1 MGGGHHNDLQPMKPP
16 AHAPEFLASCG
27 WEGADILPLAGD
39 ASFRR
44 YFRVVKDGRS
54 AVLMDAPPPHE
65 DPRPFIAVAEWLVS
79 RGLSAPEIL
88 ARDLGKGLLLLG
100 DFGNARLR
108 ESLDSDPVRERE
120 LYELATDVLVH
131 LHQHPPMDGLPVHG
145 LDQWLDEVKLFT
157 DWYCPAVGAEVD
169 QDGYRRAWREVLE
182 PVESDGL
189 GPVTVLRDYHAENIM
204 LVEGRDGIAHFGLL
218 DFQDALSG
226 HPAYDLASVL
236 EDARRDVPPAI
247 ERAMIDRYVA
257 ATGHGDPFE
266 RAYWALAAQ
275 RNTRILGVFTRLWKR
290 DNKPGYRR
298 FQPRMWGLLERDLAQ
313 PHLAPLKK
321 WFDANI
327 PDEHRREPWRRAA

>member
-1 MGGGHHNDLQPMKPP
+1 MKPP
-16 AHAPEFLASCG
+16 AHAPEFLAASG
-27 WEGADILPLAGD
+27 WAGADILPLAGD

-44 YFRVVKDGRS
+44 YFRVVNGDRT
-54 AVLMDAPPPHE
+54 AVLMDAPPPQE

-88 ARDLGKGLLLLG
+88 ARDLDRGLLLLA

-108 ESLDSDPVRERE
+108 ETLDSDPAREQE
-120 LYELATDVLVH
+120 LYELATDVLLK
-131 LHQHPPMDGLPVHG
+131 LHEHEPMPGLPVHG
-145 LDQWLDEVKLFT
+145 VDQWLDEVRLFT
-157 DWYCPAVGAEVD
+157 DWYCPAVGADVD
-169 QDGYRRAWREVLE
+169 ADAFQAAWREVLN
-182 PVESDGL
+182 PVAGDGL

-204 LVEGRDGIAHFGLL
+204 LVDGRKGVAHFGLL
-218 DFQDALSG
+218 DFQDALCG

-247 ERAMIDRYVA
+247 ERAMIDRYIA
-257 ATGHGDPFE
+257 ATGHGAPFE

-290 DNKPGYRR
+290 DDKPQYRR

-313 PHLAPLKK
+313 PHLAPLRQ
-321 WFDANI
+321 WFDSNI
-327 PDEHRREPWRRAA
+327 APEYRREPWKRAA

>member
-1 MGGGHHNDLQPMKPP
+1 MGDGLHDETASMKPP
-16 AHAPEFLASCG
+16 AYAPEFLASCG
-27 WEGADILPLAGD
+27 WQDAEILPLAGD

-44 YFRVVKDGRS
+44 YFRVVNGDRT

-65 DPRPFIAVAEWLVS
+65 DPRPFIAVAEWLIG

-88 ARDLGKGLLLLG
+88 ARDLDKGLLLLG
-100 DFGNARLR
+100 DFGSARLR
-108 ESLDSDPVRERE
+108 ETLDLDPERERE

-131 LHQHPPMDGLPVHG
+131 LHGHPPMEGLPPHG
-145 LDQWLDEVKLFT
+145 LAQWLEELKLFT
-157 DWYCPAVGAEVD
+157 DWYCPAVGANVD
-169 QDGYRRAWREVLE
+169 VEGYRHAWTEVLA
-182 PVESDGL
+182 PVERDGL

-204 LVEGRDGIAHFGLL
+204 LVDGRDGVAHFGLL
-218 DFQDALSG
+218 DFQDAHAG

-257 ATGHGDPFE
+257 AIGDGETFE
-266 RAYWALAAQ
+266 KAYWALAAQ

-313 PHLAPLKK
+313 PHLGPVRD

-327 PDEHRREPWRRAA
+327 PPKYRREPWKRAA

>member
-1 MGGGHHNDLQPMKPP
+1 MGGAMASPMIPP
-16 AHAPEFLASCG
+16 PHAPDFLAASG
-27 WEGADILPLAGD
+27 WAGAEILPLAGD

-44 YFRVVKDGRS
+44 YFRVVHGGRS

-65 DPRPFIAVAEWLVS
+65 DPGPFIAVAEWLIG

-88 ARDLGKGLLLLG
+88 ARDLEKGLLLLG
-100 DFGNARLR
+100 DFGSSRLR
-108 ESLDSDPVRERE
+108 ETLDNDPHRERE

-131 LHQHPPMDGLPVHG
+131 LHANPPMPGLKPHG
-145 LDQWLDEVKLFT
+145 LEQWLDELALFT
-157 DWYCPAVGAEVD
+157 DWYCPAVGADVD
-169 QDGYRRAWREVLE
+169 VDGFRRAWTEVLE
-182 PVESDGL
+182 PVADDGL

-204 LVEGRDGIAHFGLL
+204 LVEGREGVEHFGLL
-218 DFQDALSG
+218 DFQDALAG

-236 EDARRDVPPAI
+236 EDARRDVPEEI

-257 ATGHGDPFE
+257 ATGHGERFE

-298 FQPRMWGLLERDLAQ
+298 FQARMWGLLERDLAQ
-313 PHLAPLKK
+313 PNLQPVRD

-327 PDEHRREPWRRAA
+327 RPEHRREPWKEAA